1 MNQLKEILEKV
12 TGQVSLEEKLFFLK
26 PFHSLFI
33 NASRAGEVI
42 LRGKAREL
50 RTTAI
55 INLMKSGFLD
65 RVTLHQSIGVSMPT
79 ITKYENIFSVDLH
92 STIQPHIIKG
102 RNKVIQGEVNESK
115 PLIKEVDKKNI
126 DITSGV

>member
-1 MNQLKEILEKV
+1 MRYLI
-12 TGQVSLEEKLFFLK
+12 KLIQIGEAMMKKNYFLK

-33 NASRAGEVI
+33 NASRASEVI

-65 RVTLHQSIGVSMPT
+65 Q
-79 ITKYENIFSVDLH
+79 
-92 STIQPHIIKG
+92 
-102 RNKVIQGEVNESK
+102 
-115 PLIKEVDKKNI
+115 
-126 DITSGV
+126 